1 MKHMVKY
8 TLVGY
13 DGSDTARRAFT
24 FAVELARLAGGR
36 VRVVNVLQVA
46 EGGPDASVLMMAD
59 GSTERSAAL
68 LAELTELVPDAQS
81 LIDIDIVHGSPGDAL
96 LTQVRQ
102 HGVDHV
108 VIGHTE
114 RGALARWLL
123 GSVSTDILSKA
134 HVPVTVIS

>member
-1 MKHMVKY
+1 MVKY

-13 DGSDTARRAFT
+13 DGSDTARRAFA

-59 GSTERSAAL
+59 CSTERSAAL
-68 LAELTELVPDAQS
+68 LAELTRLVPDAQA
-81 LIDIDIVHGSPGDAL
+81 LIDVDIVHGSPGDVL
-96 LTQVRQ
+96 LNQVRQ

-123 GSVSTDILSKA
+123 GSVSTDILSNA
-134 HVPVTVIS
+134 HVPVTVIR